1 MQSVHTANTTLIN
14 SFSVKP
20 IRSLHTDLDIR
31 TFIDHKNCPGLAQT
45 LYIAG
50 VRRLCLITYFTGHRQ
65 TYKTVKKSFSLQG
78 HRDSGKQPFKSNWI
92 TVSKS
97 LSLSTDSD
105 LHEFNFKTVRVK
117 GLNKI
122 NRKIFITF
130 CIQSLFFRIMQISV
144 KCKWSLL
151 TFSITCT
158 QVGNGARDDRKF
170 RAAERYRLSFEKW
183 PPESQGQTKEELRL
197 QNKQALSYQ
206 PMRERERESYLWIKS
221 LPNTI

>member
-92 TVSKS
+92 TVSKIFTSSTLKLSESKGWTKSTEKYS
-97 LSLSTDSD
+97 LCFAYKACFLGLCKSVWNVNEASWLSQ
-105 LHEFNFKTVRVK
+105 LHAHK
-117 GLNKI
+117 
-122 NRKIFITF
+122 
-130 CIQSLFFRIMQISV
+130 
-144 KCKWSLL
+144 
-151 TFSITCT
+151 
-158 QVGNGARDDRKF
+158 
-170 RAAERYRLSFEKW
+170 
-183 PPESQGQTKEELRL
+183 
-197 QNKQALSYQ
+197 
-206 PMRERERESYLWIKS
+206 
-221 LPNTI
+221 